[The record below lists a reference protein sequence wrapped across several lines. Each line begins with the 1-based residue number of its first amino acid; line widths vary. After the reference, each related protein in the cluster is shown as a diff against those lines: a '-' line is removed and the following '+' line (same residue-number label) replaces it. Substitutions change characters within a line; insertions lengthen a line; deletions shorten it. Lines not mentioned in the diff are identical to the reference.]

1 MPTTARLIVFTRY
14 PEPGKTKTRLIPAL
28 GAEGAA
34 NLQRQMTEHTMQQIQ
49 LVLCQCSVGV
59 EVRFS
64 GGDQYLM
71 ADWLGEARSYHS
83 QGDGDLGCRMEAA
96 FRSAFD
102 AGMTRV
108 VMIGIDCPWVN
119 ADILMRAFDALR
131 SHDVVLGPATDG
143 GYYLIGLRCLIPE
156 LFRDIPW
163 STDKVFQQSMDIAHR
178 QGRAIAILDSLTDVD
193 RPEDLWVWDTVS
205 SRQALSSCQNLTQRL
220 SQNLTQ
226 NSAQNSASNSTQKT
240 VSVIMP
246 VLNEEHTISHSV
258 VGALAEPNIEV
269 IVVDGGSRDRTIEV
283 AQVAGAIVMFAP
295 AGRASQ
301 MNVGAQTAQGD
312 ILLFLHA
319 DTRLPD
325 GFAAHIRQIL
335 AKPGVVAGAFQ
346 LRIDGTAPG
355 LSLIEWGVKWRS
367 RLFQLPYG
375 DQAIFLESS
384 TFQRVGGFPDLPIME
399 DFELIRRLRSLGT
412 IAIAPSAVITSG
424 RRWDKLGVL
433 KTTVINQLIIVAY
446 LLGMPIDRIARWY
459 RCDR

>member
-1 MPTTARLIVFTRY
+1 MPPTARLIVFTRY

-34 NLQRQMTEHTMQQIQ
+34 DLQRQMTEHTMQQIQ
-49 LVLCQCSVGV
+49 SVLRQCSVGV

-64 GGDQYLM
+64 GGNQHLM
-71 ADWLGEARSYHS
+71 ADWLGDGWSYHP

-119 ADILMRAFDALR
+119 ADTLMRAFDALR

-143 GYYLIGLRCLIPE
+143 GYYLIGLCCLIPA

-163 STDKVFQQSMDIAHR
+163 STDAVFQQSMDIAR
-178 QGRAIAILDSLTDVD
+178 QQGRAIALLDRLTDVD
-193 RPEDLWVWDTVS
+193 RPEDVWVWDTIS
-205 SRQALSSCQNLTQRL
+205 SRRGSNTRQHL
-220 SQNLTQ
+220 SQHSSQ
-226 NSAQNSASNSTQKT
+226 HSAQKT

-246 VLNEEHTISHSV
+246 VLNEEHTIGHSV
-258 VGALAEPNIEV
+258 AGALAEPNIEV

-283 AQVAGAIVMFAP
+283 AQAAGAIVISAL

-301 MNVGAQTAQGD
+301 MNAGAQAAQGD
-312 ILLFLHA
+312 MLLFLHA

-325 GFAAHIRQIL
+325 GFATEIRQTL
-335 AKPGVVAGAFQ
+335 AKTRVIAGAFQ

-355 LSLIEWGVKWRS
+355 LNLIEWGVKWRS
-367 RLFQLPYG
+367 RLCQLPYG

-399 DFELIRRLRSLGT
+399 DFELIRRLRPLGT

>member
-49 LVLCQCSVGV
+49 LVLRQCSVGV

-64 GGDQYLM
+64 GGNQHLM
-71 ADWLGEARSYHS
+71 GDWLGHGWSYHP
-83 QGDGDLGCRMEAA
+83 QGGGDLGCRMEAA
-96 FRSAFD
+96 FRAAFD

-108 VMIGIDCPWVN
+108 VMIGIDCPWVDAN
-119 ADILMRAFDALR
+119 ILMKAFDALR

-163 STDKVFQQSMDIAHR
+163 STDKVFQQSLDIAHQ
-178 QGRAIAILDSLTDVD
+178 QGRAVALLDRLTDVD
-193 RPEDLWVWDTVS
+193 RPEDLWVWDT
-205 SRQALSSCQNLTQRL
+205 T
-220 SQNLTQ
+220 
-226 NSAQNSASNSTQKT
+226 KT

-246 VLNEEHTISHSV
+246 VLNEEHTIGHSV
-258 VGALAEPNIEV
+258 AGALAEPNVEV

-283 AQVAGAIVMFAP
+283 AQDAGATVMSAP
-295 AGRASQ
+295 AGRALQ
-301 MNVGAQTAQGD
+301 MNVGAQAAQGD

-325 GFAAHIRQIL
+325 GFAAEIRQTL
-335 AKPGVVAGAFQ
+335 AKTGVIAGAFQ

-355 LSLIEWGVKWRS
+355 LNLIEWGVKWRS
-367 RLFQLPYG
+367 RIFQLPYG

-384 TFQRVGGFPDLPIME
+384 TFQQVGGFPDLPIME
-399 DFELIRRLRSLGT
+399 DFELIRRLHSLGT

-446 LLGMPIDRIARWY
+446 LLGVPIDRIARWY